1 MRRDPWRRFLLRLCR
16 ELHVAAPRL
25 LLEQVTSRE
34 VAEWAAYLRWLDE
47 ARDAPAAPAA
57 SPAGDAPE
65 VSWHRLLSFADRAA
79 SSRGGA

>member
-16 ELHVAAPRL
+16 ELGVAAPRL
-25 LLEQVTSRE
+25 LLKQVTSRE

-47 ARDAPAAPAA
+47 ARETPAAPAP
-57 SPAGDAPE
+57 PAGDDPE

-79 SSRGGA
+79 SARGGA